1 MGKSE
6 DLEES
11 PPGYDKRPGEITE
24 KSDGDRRASQTRRK
38 SSVVDPEVL
47 TGEIY
52 DERFDSTKR
61 GLKSRHAQMIAL
73 GEKNAIYLHLTA

>member
-1 MGKSE
+1 MDSPESGKE
-6 DLEES
+6 GLPQYEKQ
-11 PPGYDKRPGEITE
+11 PTKITE
-24 KSDGDRRASQTRRK
+24 EKMGQDRTRRK
-38 SSVVDPEVL
+38 SSVVSPEVL

-73 GEKNAIYLHLTA
+73 GGEPPKSFLD

>member
-1 MGKSE
+1 MASDPIKGNPFE
-6 DLEES
+6 
-11 PPGYDKRPGEITE
+11 YDKSDADVTE
-24 KSDGDRRASQTRRK
+24 KAVGRRRK
-38 SSVVDPEVL
+38 SSVVDTEVL

-73 GEKNAIYLHLTA
+73 GGKTS